1 MYEDARLR
9 LIRREVVSY
18 LLLCCDYPFYN
29 TILEPN
35 QFYDL
40 VAFQD
45 LKNDVSTV
53 LWCRGAL
60 RKEFA
65 LITRKEMFVV
75 NFIIF
80 FYNTE

>member
-1 MYEDARLR
+1 MNARLR

-18 LLLCCDYPFYN
+18 LRLCCDYPFYN

-40 VAFQD
+40 VAFED
-45 LKNDVSTV
+45 FKNDVSTV
-53 LWCRGAL
+53 HWCWGAL

-65 LITRKEMFVV
+65 LITQKELCFV
-75 NFIIF
+75 NLKIF
-80 FYNTE
+80 